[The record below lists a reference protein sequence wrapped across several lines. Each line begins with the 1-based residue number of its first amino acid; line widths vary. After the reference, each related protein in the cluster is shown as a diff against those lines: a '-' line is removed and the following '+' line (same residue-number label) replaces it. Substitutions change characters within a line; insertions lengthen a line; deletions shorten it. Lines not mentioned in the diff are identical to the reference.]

1 MRNFACILCIAI
13 CSAVFCG
20 GYQLMA
26 QPANETDRSA
36 QVDSLFSPIDHSD
49 APGASVIV
57 IQDGGVLHR
66 KSYGMANIEHSVPN
80 TPETKFRLG
89 SITKSFTAIAVMQ
102 LHEKGKLNTTDY
114 ISRYLPD
121 FPNGDRIT
129 VHHLLTHTSGIA
141 EGDEEPLQSKPGERL
156 NYSNLGY
163 ILLGRIIEKVSG
175 RSYEEYLKENIF
187 LPLNMLNSGYDHHA
201 TILKNRASG
210 YSVSADGKFINADY
224 MDMSGPFAA
233 GGLYS
238 TIEDMYLWDQALY
251 TDRLLKS
258 STLEQAF
265 APVKLNDGRQGVYGL
280 GWMIAQNRGL
290 KEVGHGGDITGFNS
304 YIARFPE
311 QRFTVI
317 VLSNVGMHPPGPLPN
332 AGTLAHRIAEIYL
345 SDKMQPVEERVQI
358 KIDPEI
364 YDAYAGQYKLEAPE
378 SVISVSGNILTISRE
393 GDQLFLESKLGK
405 SEILPES
412 ETVFQQVDS
421 PFKLT
426 FVKDSE
432 GQVTEIIISV
442 MGIREFRA
450 KRLSERDP

>member
-1 MRNFACILCIAI
+1 MENFAWILCIAI
-13 CSAVFCG
+13 CPAVFCG

-36 QVDSLFSPIDHSD
+36 QVDSLFSPIDDSD

-57 IQDGGVLHR
+57 IQNGEVLHR
-66 KSYGMANIEHSVPN
+66 KGYGMANIEHSVPN

-102 LHEKGKLNTTDY
+102 LHEKEKLNTSDY
-114 ISRYLPD
+114 IGKYLPD

-129 VHHLLTHTSGIA
+129 IHHLLTHTSGIA
-141 EGDEEPLQSKPGERL
+141 ESDKEPLQSEPGERL
-156 NYSNLGY
+156 NYSNFGY
-163 ILLGRIIEKVSG
+163 ILLGRIVEKVSG
-175 RSYEEYLKENIF
+175 KSYEEYLKENIF
-187 LPLNMLNSGYDHHA
+187 LPLNMINSGYDHHA

-210 YSVSADGKFINADY
+210 YSVSGDGKFINADY

-238 TIEDMYLWDQALY
+238 TIEDMYLWDQVLY
-251 TDRLLKS
+251 TDKLLKP

-265 APVKLNDGRQGVYGL
+265 TPVKLNDGRQGVYGL
-280 GWMIAQNRGL
+280 GWMINQNRGL

-332 AGTLAHRIAEIYL
+332 AGTFAHRIAEIYL
-345 SDKMQPVEERVQI
+345 SDKMQPVEKRVQI

-364 YDAYAGQYKLEAPE
+364 YDAYAGQYELEAPD
-378 SVISVSGNILTISRE
+378 SVISVSGSMFTISKE

-412 ETVFQQVDS
+412 ETVFQQEDP
-421 PFKLT
+421 PFKLI
-426 FVKDSE
+426 FVKDNE

-450 KRLSERDP
+450 KRLSERDQ